1 MQQHRIESTPSIMP
15 SSRSIVAALLC
26 LASLSH
32 ASIAPTTTTTTV
44 AATSDVTPIVQ
55 SVIPSRTLN
64 NRPFPDFSSPV
75 TPADG
80 VYSSMWCIGGR
91 GRYGTHADRSC
102 RFRNICY
109 KPSTDEWQF
118 RLDPASKDTFIT
130 LLDNGEIVSKMPQQ
144 LVNLRSMGIEKDA
157 RYWAPKVMPVD
168 AGPAPRS
175 AFVPRRRES
184 EPHVAVLYHPHYP
197 ANIGHVIGDDL
208 FPVFNLQASFGLLTS
223 EVQLILQRDCD
234 LIFQGMAKK
243 IAQCREMLNML
254 TPGVTQR
261 QWLAATQEDLM
272 KRLQVPDQQGDLVC
286 FENLLAGQGS
296 VNVQQSNSNRNGRIH

>member
-1 MQQHRIESTPSIMP
+1 MSFHSFA
-15 SSRSIVAALLC
+15 AALLC
-26 LASLSH
+26 LASV
-32 ASIAPTTTTTTV
+32 ASNTFASASV
-44 AATSDVTPIVQ
+44 AAAASDTSPIVVQ
-55 SVIPSRTLN
+55 SVLPSRTTSSNKL
-64 NRPFPDFSSPV
+64 FPDFSSPAPQ
-75 TPADG
+75 TSAADG

-118 RLDPASKDTFIT
+118 RLDPAQKDTFIT
-130 LLDNGEIVSKMPQQ
+130 LLDNGEIVHKMPAQ

-157 RYWAPKVMPVD
+157 RYWAPKLMPSS

-175 AFVPRRRES
+175 AFVPRRRED

-208 FPVFNLQASFGLLTS
+208 FPVFNLQSSFGLLTS

-234 LIFQGMAKK
+234 AIFSGASKK
-243 IAQCREMLNML
+243 
-254 TPGVTQR
+254 
-261 QWLAATQEDLM
+261 
-272 KRLQVPDQQGDLVC
+272 
-286 FENLLAGQGS
+286 
-296 VNVQQSNSNRNGRIH
+296 NSTMS